1 MNNNTLQVKFKQRL
15 NKIDSQDYDNI
26 KSWEIAEAFNK
37 AQIEWCR
44 RQLAGTNMRK
54 EGDEMSKRRIDDLSL
69 LLKTVK
75 LEGVDIQYDSTF
87 GYFNATNFASI
98 YDPEIGGDYLEFKKI
113 ECGAQQ
119 CFPSNG
125 GISITQN
132 TETLDLTANT
142 AGYWI
147 PDLTLQYEELFNL
160 RVFTFTTVGNNST
173 DLSIF
178 NLNAPN
184 QVQNWGSYGNVQDVS
199 PTIQPT
205 NITTQQPWVHNIN
218 EQGLWYSDGSGN
230 NVYNTNIIMPFTDTT
245 GIYSACAY
253 CNKTAADILADTV
266 MLTTM
271 CTQAPAGYLVGG
283 PHNEYIE
290 CSEVPATFYAIPNLS
305 ALGSINSIQYNYTNT
320 LNDWINTAPNI
331 FGDGSGDLCPQTGCW
346 FAPTSVEI
354 QNMSVNNF
362 QTDAFDSPPTPT
374 TSGVPDAAGVVD
386 YTLTGTLD
394 ATTNAEGTYIE
405 PTSTQYQIDVT
416 RPGLTIDKC
425 YCAPGTSSLD
435 FCTVPRTMTV
445 YQSEV
450 ANVDVLLRD
459 NLKNPNFE
467 WCETFCTLQN
477 NEIRIWRKNFYIM
490 DPVLIYYRTPRR
502 IEILGSVD
510 PYTGFEVIA
519 NVPSEFKD
527 DIVEVIIDN
536 AVSLLA
542 GDISDANQMIRGE
555 QAAEKNN

>member
-26 KSWEIAEAFNK
+26 QSWEISEAFNK
-37 AQIEWCR
+37 SQIEWCR

-132 TETLDLTANT
+132 TETIDMTANT

-160 RVFTFTTVGNNST
+160 RVFTFTTQGNNST
-173 DLSIF
+173 DISLLT
-178 NLNAPN
+178 NNTL
-184 QVQNWGSYGNVQDVS
+184 QNWGIYGAVQNTT

-205 NITTQQPWVHNIN
+205 AITTQQPWVHNIN
-218 EQGLWYSDGSGN
+218 EPGLWYSDGDGN
-230 NVYNTNIIMPFTDTT
+230 NVFNTNIIMPFTDTS
-245 GIYSACAY
+245 GVYSACAY
-253 CNKTAADILADTV
+253 CNKTAADILADTT

-283 PHNEYIE
+283 PHNEYID
-290 CSEVPATFYAIPNLS
+290 CSEVPATFHAIPNLS
-305 ALGSINSIQYNYTNT
+305 VLGSINLIQYNYNNTTNS
-320 LNDWINTAPNI
+320 WINTAPNI
-331 FGDGSGDLCPQTGCW
+331 FGDGNGELCPIDGCW

-354 QNMSVNNF
+354 QTMSLNNF
-362 QTDAFDSPPTPT
+362 QTDAFESTPVQDT
-374 TSGVPDAAGVVD
+374 APDAWGNVD
-386 YTLTGTLD
+386 YTLDGTLD
-394 ATTNAEGTYIE
+394 ATTNSVGTYVE
-405 PTSTQYQIDVT
+405 PTNTEYQIDVT

-425 YCAPGTSSLD
+425 YCAPGTNPIN

-445 YQSEV
+445 YQTEV
-450 ANVDVLLRD
+450 ANTDVLLRD

-490 DPVLIYYRTPRR
+490 DPTLTYYRTPRR

-510 PYTGFEVIA
+510 PYTGLEVIIDIF
-519 NVPSEFKD
+519 PEFKD

-542 GDISDANQMIRGE
+542 GDISDSNQMMRGE

>member
-37 AQIEWCR
+37 SQIEWCR

-75 LEGVDIQYDSTF
+75 LEGVDIQYDNTF
-87 GYFNATNFASI
+87 GYFNATNFATI
-98 YDPEIGGDYLEFKKI
+98 
-113 ECGAQQ
+113 
-119 CFPSNG
+119 
-125 GISITQN
+125 
-132 TETLDLTANT
+132 DLTATTN
-142 AGYWI
+142 GYWV
-147 PDLTLQYEELFNL
+147 PDLTLFYEELFNL
-160 RVFTFTTVGNNST
+160 RVFTFTTVGNNSV
-173 DLSIF
+173 DLSGLSSNI
-178 NLNAPN
+178 LP
-184 QVQNWGSYGNVQDVS
+184 NWGNYGDVQDIT
-199 PTIQPT
+199 PQIAATE
-205 NITTQQPWVHNIN
+205 ITTQQPWVHNIN
-218 EQGLWYSDGSGN
+218 ENGLWYSDNDPN
-230 NVYNTNIIMPFTDTT
+230 NNIYNTNIILPFHTDGNLST
-245 GIYSACAY
+245 ACNY
-253 CNKTAADILADTV
+253 CNKTSGDILADAT
-266 MLTTM
+266 MLTAM
-271 CTQAPAGYLVGG
+271 CAGSPTGYIVGG
-283 PHNEYIE
+283 PHNEYID
-290 CSEVPATFYAIPNLS
+290 CSAVPATAHAIPNLS
-305 ALGSINSIQYNYTNT
+305 SIGTINAIQYNYTNAG
-320 LNDWINTAPNI
+320 NEWVNTTGNI
-331 FGDGSGDLCPQTGCW
+331 FGGELCALNACW
-346 FAPTSVEI
+346 FTPTSVEI
-354 QNMSVNNF
+354 QTMSLNNF
-362 QTDAFDSPPTPT
+362 QTDAFDSPPTPVT
-374 TSGVPDAAGVVD
+374 PTAPDAWGNVD

-394 ATTNAEGTYIE
+394 AQTNTEGTYIE
-405 PTSTQYQIDVT
+405 PTSTQYQVDVT

-425 YCAPGTSSLD
+425 YCAPGTNPIN
-435 FCTVPRTMTV
+435 FCTVPRTLTV

-510 PYTGFEVIA
+510 PYTGNTVA
-519 NVPSEFKD
+519 VDVPSEFKD
-527 DIVEVIIDN
+527 DLVEVIIDN